1 MGELLRLLKE
11 SRKKVEDCSVSPSS
25 LAEMLEMVDK
35 GVISGKIA
43 KKVFGEMYK
52 SGKRP
57 VDIVKERGLEQVSD
71 GSEIGGVIDNILSAS
86 TKEVEE
92 YRQGKEKLFGFF
104 MGEVMK
110 ATRGKA
116 NPKMVNELL
125 KEKLGKR

>member
-1 MGELLRLLKE
+1 
-11 SRKKVEDCSVSPSS
+11 
-25 LAEMLEMVDK
+25 MLEMVDK

-71 GSEIGGVIDNILSAS
+71 GGEIGGVIDNILSAS

-104 MGEVMK
+104 VGEVMK

-116 NPKMVNELL
+116 NPKIVNELL
-125 KEKLGKR
+125 KEKLGK